1 MDSKQRTWTEAPASW
16 NIKYRIN
23 GFDEQITLRG
33 ESYADIIDHVDAA
46 RTYVSKL
53 LGAAPATKAAAAA
66 INVEPPAPVAPAAP
80 VTPAGAQQGGTFYIS
95 KMTVTPRADGKV
107 ELQFFESGHKYPD
120 VKAVKTAPECATLLK
135 PIGDWKPEHFA
146 AVKEYALTCVIDW
159 KPSANLNKS
168 GKPYKNIVA
177 VKPANV

>member
-1 MDSKQRTWTEAPASW
+1 MEPKQRTWTEAPASW

-33 ESYADIIDHVDAA
+33 ESYGDIIEHVDAA
-46 RTYVSKL
+46 RAYVSKL
-53 LGAAPATKAAAAA
+53 LGAAQAAKAAADVVIGALNIEPPA
-66 INVEPPAPVAPAAP
+66 PPAPVAAHSE
-80 VTPAGAQQGGTFYIS
+80 GGTFHIV
-95 KMTVTPRADGKV
+95 KMAVTPRADGKV
-107 ELQFFESGHKYPD
+107 ELAFFEAGHQYAD
-120 VKAVKTAPECATLLK
+120 VKAVKTPPECAAMLK

-146 AVKEYALTCVIDW
+146 AVKEYAMTCIIDW

-177 VKPANV
+177 VKPATV